1 MCAPQDVRGISFD
14 LWRMAVHGCRQQAKG
29 CKGMRAAWWRLTNT
43 EFSARKSAVIFALML
58 LTVAL
63 QSALSAVSQPF
74 WYDEIITVILCR
86 LPSMSEIW
94 VALHNAADG
103 NPPGFFLVAR
113 LAHKLIAEDH
123 LGYRLPSILGLL
135 LTVFCVYLI
144 LSKRLNRLTALVGAA
159 FLLCTSLTPYAYEA
173 RPYSLMV
180 GCIAAA
186 ILALQRVDDSKLYP
200 FMLAFSLAA
209 AVSLHYYA
217 IFAWP
222 AFFAAELTGWISHRR
237 FRAKVWMSLL
247 VGVLPLLCFAGLLKQ
262 LSTYYG
268 QNYWAQPHFKQV
280 YSTYNTLLNVD
291 SHWGVIYA
299 IGFTAVVMWSNI
311 IRRPGPV
318 ALRDEKKETTLL
330 PIEEWVLAL
339 MLLWLPAIAF
349 TAAKI
354 SHGGLTERHMLTAI
368 LGCALTL
375 GYAIDRM
382 SIVIRLLLLVLFLIN
397 YEASAVPT
405 LRDVMGGSLL
415 AQRENAEHEMATLVG
430 QLHEPGLP
438 IVVGP
443 ELDYLPIVYYTPPDL
458 GKRLYVIV
466 DPSAAVAYLD
476 TASVDLS
483 LLALQP
489 YYPFQAVKF
498 DSFISTHREFLL
510 VTGGDFDWLTA
521 RLLHD
526 GATLSLVSGGEV
538 GERSVYK
545 VVTAAESR

>member
-1 MCAPQDVRGISFD
+1 
-14 LWRMAVHGCRQQAKG
+14 MAVPGGRQQAKG

-43 EFSARKSAVIFALML
+43 EFSARKSGVLFALML
-58 LTVAL
+58 LTVTL

-113 LAHKLIAEDH
+113 LAHKVIAEDH

-186 ILALQRVDDSKLYP
+186 ILALQRVDDSKLYS

-217 IFAWP
+217 VFAWP

-247 VGVLPLLCFAGLLKQ
+247 VSVLPLFCFAGILKQ
-262 LSTYYG
+262 LSMYYG
-268 QNYWAQPHFKQV
+268 QNYWAQPHFKQI
-280 YSTYNTLLNVD
+280 YSTYNGLLNVD

-299 IGFTAVVMWSNI
+299 VGFTVIVIWSNI
-311 IRRPGPV
+311 IKRHGPV
-318 ALRDEKKETTLL
+318 ALRDDSKEA
-330 PIEEWVLAL
+330 PRVPVEEWVLAL
-339 MLLWLPAIAF
+339 MLLWLPAIAV

-354 SHGGLTERHMLTAI
+354 SHGGLIERHMLTAV

-375 GYAIDRM
+375 GYAIDKTP
-382 SIVIRLLLLVLFLIN
+382 IVGRLLLFMLCLLN
-397 YEASAVPT
+397 YEASAVPI
-405 LRDVMGGSLL
+405 LRDVMCGSLL
-415 AQRENAEHEMATLVG
+415 AQREKAEQEMTALVG
-430 QLHEPGLP
+430 PLHEPDLP
-438 IVVGP
+438 IVIGP
-443 ELDYLPIVYYTPPDL
+443 ELDYLPIVYYSPPDL
-458 GKRLYVIV
+458 QKSLDVIV
-466 DPSAAVAYLD
+466 DPGAAVAYLG
-476 TASVDLS
+476 TASVDLN
-483 LLALQP
+483 LLALQH
-489 YYPFQAVKF
+489 YYPFRADKF
-498 DSFISTHREFLL
+498 DSFISNNREFLL

-526 GATLSLVSGGEV
+526 GDTLRLVSGGEV
-538 GERSVYK
+538 GERSVYR

>member
-1 MCAPQDVRGISFD
+1 
-14 LWRMAVHGCRQQAKG
+14 
-29 CKGMRAAWWRLTNT
+29 MRAAWWRLTNT
-43 EFSARKSAVIFALML
+43 EFSTRKSAVILALIL

-94 VALHNAADG
+94 LALHNAADG
-103 NPPGFFLVAR
+103 NPPGFFFVAR
-113 LAHKLIAEDH
+113 LAHSFISEDH

-135 LTVFCVYLI
+135 LTVSCVYLI
-144 LSKRLNRLTALVGAA
+144 LSRRLNRITALVGAA
-159 FLLCTSLTPYAYEA
+159 FILCTGLTPYAWEA
-173 RPYSLMV
+173 RPYSLMI
-180 GCIAAA
+180 GCIAVA
-186 ILALQRVDDSKLYP
+186 ILALQRVDDSKLYS

-209 AVSLHYYA
+209 AVSLHFYA
-217 IFAWP
+217 VFAWP

-237 FRAKVWMSLL
+237 FRAKVWSSLL
-247 VGVLPLLCFAGLLKQ
+247 VGVIPLLCFAGLLKQ
-262 LSTYYG
+262 LSKYYG

-280 YSTYNTLLNVD
+280 YSTYNSLLNVD
-291 SHWGVIYA
+291 SHWGIIYA
-299 IGFTAVVMWSNI
+299 IGITAIVIWSNAI
-311 IRRPGPV
+311 NRPGV
-318 ALRDEKKETTLL
+318 AHSHDEKRKTPAV

-339 MLLWLPAIAF
+339 VLLWLPAIAF

-375 GYAIDRM
+375 GYAIDK
-382 SIVIRLLLLVLFLIN
+382 IHVTGRLLLLVLFLIN
-397 YEASAVPT
+397 YEGSAVPT
-405 LRDVMGGSLL
+405 LRDVMTGSIL
-415 AQRENAEHEMATLVG
+415 AQRGNAEHEMETLVG
-430 QLHEPGLP
+430 QLRPPDLP
-438 IVVGP
+438 IVIGP

-458 GKRLYVIV
+458 GKRLYVVV
-466 DPSAAVAYLD
+466 DPGAAVTHLD

-489 YYPFQAVKF
+489 YYPFQMDKF
-498 DSFISTHREFLL
+498 DSFVSTHREFLL

-526 GATLSLVSGGEV
+526 GDTLRLVSGGET

-545 VVTAAESR
+545 VNIGSVSATE

>member
-1 MCAPQDVRGISFD
+1 
-14 LWRMAVHGCRQQAKG
+14 
-29 CKGMRAAWWRLTNT
+29 MRAAWWRITNT
-43 EFSARKSAVIFALML
+43 ELSAQKSAVILALML

-94 VALHNAADG
+94 AALQNAADG

-144 LSKRLNRLTALVGAA
+144 LSKRSNRLTALVGAA
-159 FLLCTSLTPYAYEA
+159 LLLCTSLPPYAYEA

-180 GCIAAA
+180 GCIAVA
-186 ILALQRVDDSKLYP
+186 ILALQRVDDSKLYS

-217 IFAWP
+217 VFAWP

-247 VGVLPLLCFAGLLKQ
+247 IGVLPLFCFAGLLKQ
-262 LSTYYG
+262 LSMYYG

-280 YSTYNTLLNVD
+280 YSTYNALLNVD

-299 IGFTAVVMWSNI
+299 IGFTVVVIWSNF
-311 IRRPGPV
+311 IRRPGLV
-318 ALRDEKKETTLL
+318 ALRDKNMETTLV
-330 PIEEWVLAL
+330 PIEELVLAL
-339 MLLWLPAIAF
+339 TLLWLPAIAF

-375 GYAIDRM
+375 GYAIDKVH
-382 SIVIRLLLLVLFLIN
+382 IVGRLLLFMLFLAN

-405 LRDVMGGSLL
+405 LRDVMSGSLS
-415 AQRENAEHEMATLVG
+415 AQREKAEQDTTALVG
-430 QLHEPGLP
+430 PLHEPGLP
-438 IVVGP
+438 IVIGP
-443 ELDYLPIVYYTPPDL
+443 ELDYLPIVYYSPPDL
-458 GKRLYVIV
+458 RKSLYVIV
-466 DPSAAVAYLD
+466 DPSSAVAYLD
-476 TASVDLS
+476 TASVDLN
-483 LLALQP
+483 LLALQR
-489 YYPFQAVKF
+489 YYPFQA
-498 DSFISTHREFLL
+498 DTYDGFISNHREFLL

-526 GATLSLVSGGEV
+526 GDTLRLVSGGEI

-545 VVTAAESR
+545 VSVGAVSATE